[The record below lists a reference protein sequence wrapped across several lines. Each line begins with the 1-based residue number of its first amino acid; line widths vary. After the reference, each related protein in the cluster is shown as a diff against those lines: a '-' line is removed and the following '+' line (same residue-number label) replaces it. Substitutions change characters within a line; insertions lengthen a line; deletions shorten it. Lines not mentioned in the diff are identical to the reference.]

1 MPVYL
6 RRILYA
12 LLGLVALVLLLV
24 AGVFVYLQTDSGQDF
39 AARKAESYLRDKLQ
53 TDVRIAKFRTDFKHA
68 ISLDGVYL
76 EDQKG
81 DTLLSVGHL
90 GIDLDLWALT
100 KSQINLK
107 SLELNDGRL
116 AITRTEPDSI
126 SNYDFIVKAF
136 ATGDTTTV
144 ATTPADTTGA
154 GFQYNIG
161 DLRLTNILLT
171 YNDQVDGM
179 NVRTRVGELAVSM
192 DEVDVDGSTYR
203 VDQAALRNTG
213 INIRQTKVPPDTPQD
228 TAALKLE
235 FGLNRAQLQNVSL
248 TYRNDPSAQ
257 FINTRIGEADVTA
270 DNIDL
275 VNSQVTLNTLKLR
288 NTSFAYA
295 QNENVPVEQR
305 VVNPAEAVRDLN
317 AAVENATGQEASWV
331 VSLKQ
336 SDITGVDVAFD
347 NFNEPRQ
354 RTKVR
359 GMDYNHLKFTNLTLN
374 TENLRYSADSTT
386 GRITQLAGQEQSG
399 FAITRAAAQVHYD
412 DHRIQLNDLDL
423 VTPHSHLKRR
433 IGIGYKDLAGIADDL
448 PNLKLNGDLREAR
461 LGFRDV
467 LYITPTL
474 IDTPPFSSGPNQS
487 FLISGLVSGRLGDL
501 RVQNLDFVGFRNT
514 VVRGGGRIQ
523 GLPNTD
529 DRLILDLNL
538 GYVRTTEADMRS
550 LLPAGTLPELGI
562 NPNAPL
568 VMSGQIRGRISNLAL
583 TNIDFRGLQGTRIR
597 TTGRLIGLPNTDRRL
612 YADFNIREFT
622 STAADI
628 KGLLP
633 AGTLPAG
640 YQLPPRLTVSGTFR
654 GRPTA
659 LIFDTNLRATTSFG
673 NLTAKVNVGEGPQG
687 QEPVAAT
694 FSTQGLDV
702 GKFLGDPTIGKV
714 TASGTLNGRG
724 GLDPNQ
730 LRGQLNATVQQATY
744 NGYTYRG
751 ITAKVDIDR
760 NRYVVNAS
768 SKDDPNLNLD
778 LLATIDLRNASNPTY
793 TVDRLNLRGANLT
806 ALGFYTGGDLRVQ
819 GDLTAN
825 ISGSD
830 LNTINGTFSG
840 NRIVIVNNNR
850 PFALDS
856 VSGRI
861 VQRTGRTEVDFA
873 SSVADLTLRGN
884 TRLGDL
890 ALELQRHIDR
900 YFDLPGV
907 QFRPSSEYRQFTFEA
922 NLKQP
927 RLVQQLVPDLKR
939 LTPFKLTGSYDSR
952 AADLRLNTRIG
963 RIVYMG
969 YALDSLK
976 LAVQSDPQKLD
987 YALGLRQISQD
998 TTLQIPNP
1006 SLQGS
1011 VQNNE
1016 IGTRLRIAESDS
1028 AEKLNLA
1035 GALRVLNQGTTYAF
1049 RFDPKLMLDEKQWDI
1064 TPNNEIRY
1072 TTSSG
1077 ALFAQNL
1084 VISRNQRRLSL
1095 QTLAGPQYPLQ
1106 VNMVNLDINGL
1117 GRAAGFQDSL
1127 IAGTLNGQAIA
1138 YSLGQPRQAFTANAN
1153 LAGFVYNKAAI
1164 GDLAVQA
1171 TNPTPDRYNVDA
1183 RLTNQQG
1190 MDVRAVGYYLATPPS
1205 PIQFDVNV
1213 NRLDLR
1219 IIEPFS
1225 LGQLQQM
1232 GGGVS
1237 GQLAVTGSVSQPN
1250 INGTLTTTPD
1260 ATFTLTQ
1267 LGAPYFLASQDI
1279 DFTNQGIGFDNFVV
1293 KDSVG
1298 NQAVINGAIR
1308 TRDYVSDFRFDLQ
1321 ATTTNFLAI
1330 QSSRRE
1336 NNLFWGKLL
1345 VDSDSRITGTLN
1357 LPVVRTRA
1365 RVADGSNFFVGI
1377 PNDDPV
1383 KVERD
1388 GIVEFVDKS
1397 APIDT
1402 MLTRQVAIDSAE
1414 TAAGYDIQAL
1424 VTVTDNTPFT
1434 IVVDEASGD
1443 NLRVQANGTLN
1454 TAIDPTGNITLT
1466 GRLDVTQGKYQMS
1479 LYDLASREFDIA
1491 RGSSITWSGDPYN
1504 GQANVTAV
1512 YKVRAAPAEL
1522 ISSQGGTDETQNALA
1537 RNQLPF
1543 EVDLK
1548 VTGQLLKPLISFDIR
1563 LPEEA
1568 RSDLRGPI
1576 EARLTQLRQ
1585 PSQESELN
1593 KQVFSLLVLNRFLAD
1608 DPFKSSSGNLVAE
1621 QLRGSASQ
1629 VLTQQLNNL
1638 TGSYLSNLGVEL
1650 GVNSYADFSSGAEK
1664 TRTDLNVA
1672 VRRQLLNN
1680 RLTVRLGTDV
1690 PLGGGNQSS
1699 TGPGQ
1704 SSVSAF
1710 AGDVSVEYN
1719 VLANGRIRLQAFR
1732 NNAYGDI
1739 DGQFVRTGASL
1750 IFQRD
1755 YRDLADLFKGIDE
1768 TVKEEVKLENR
1779 RRRQD
1784 RRANRDSTNAA
1795 PNTPRRDSTRLRPV
1809 VARPDSARRTAARSA
1824 ATRPDST
1831 RR

>member
-6 RRILYA
+6 RRIIYA
-12 LLGLVALVLLLV
+12 LLGLLIFLLLV
-24 AGVFVYLQTDSGQDF
+24 VAGLFVYLQTDSGQDF
-39 AARKAESYLRDKLQ
+39 VVRKAESYLRDKLK
-53 TDVRIAKFRTDFKHA
+53 TEVRIAKFRTDFRHA
-68 ISLDGVYL
+68 INFDGVYL

-90 GIDLDLWALT
+90 GVDLDIWALT

-107 SLELNDGRL
+107 SLELNDGRV
-116 AITRTEPDSI
+116 AISRTAPDSI
-126 SNYDFIVKAF
+126 SNYDFITRAF
-136 ATGDTTTV
+136 ATGDTTAV
-144 ATTPADTTGA
+144 AATPADTTGA

-161 DLRLTNILLT
+161 DVRLTNILLT

-179 NVRTRVGELAVSM
+179 SVRTRVGELAVNM
-192 DEVDVDGSTYR
+192 DEVNVDASTYK

-213 INIRQTKVPPDTPQD
+213 IVIVQTKVPPDTPQD
-228 TAALKLE
+228 TAALELE
-235 FGLNRAQLQNVSL
+235 FGLNRALLENVSL
-248 TYRNDPSAQ
+248 SYKNDPSAQ
-257 FINTRIGEADVTA
+257 FISTRIGEAEVTA

-275 VNSQVTLNTLKLR
+275 VNSRVALNTLKLR

-317 AAVENATGQEASWV
+317 AAVENATGTEASWV

-336 SDITGVDVAFD
+336 SDISGVDVAFD
-347 NFNEPRQ
+347 NFNEPGQKTRI
-354 RTKVR
+354 R

-399 FAITRAAAQVHYD
+399 FAITRAAAVVHYD

-467 LYITPTL
+467 LYITPSL

-487 FLISGLVSGRLGDL
+487 FLISGLVDGRLGDV
-501 RVQNLDFVGFRNT
+501 RVRNLDFVGFRNT
-514 VVRGGGRIQ
+514 IVRGSGRIQ

-538 GYVRTTEADMRS
+538 GYARTTEADMRS
-550 LLPAGTLPELGI
+550 LLPKGTLPELGI
-562 NPNAPL
+562 DPNAPL
-568 VMSGQIRGRISNLAL
+568 VMSGQIKGRISNLAL
-583 TNIDFRGLQGTRIR
+583 NDIDFRGLQGTRIR
-597 TTGRLIGLPNTDRRL
+597 TTGRLVGLPNTDRRL
-612 YADFNIREFT
+612 FADFNIKEFT

-633 AGTLPAG
+633 PGTLPAG
-640 YQLPPRLTVSGTFR
+640 YQLPPRITASGTFR

-659 LIFDTNLRATTSFG
+659 LVFDTDLKAQTTFG
-673 NLTAKVNVGEGPQG
+673 NVAAKVNVGEGPQG
-687 QEPVAAT
+687 QEPVTAT
-694 FSTQGLDV
+694 FSTQSLDV

-714 TASGTLNGRG
+714 TANGTLTGRG
-724 GLDPNQ
+724 GLDPNL
-730 LRGQLNATVQQATY
+730 LRGQLNARVQQATY

-751 ITAKVDIDR
+751 ITAEVDIDR
-760 NRYVVNAS
+760 NRYVVDAS

-819 GDLTAN
+819 GDLQAN
-825 ISGSD
+825 LSGSD
-830 LNTINGTFSG
+830 LNTLNGTFSG

-861 VQRTGRTEVDFA
+861 VQRTGRTEVDFT
-873 SSVADLTLRGN
+873 SSVADVTLRGN
-884 TRLGDL
+884 TRLGDIAT
-890 ALELQRHIDR
+890 ALQQHIDR
-900 YFDLPGV
+900 YFDLPGI
-907 QFRPSSEYRQFTFEA
+907 QYRPSAEYQQFTFEA

-927 RLVQQLVPDLKR
+927 KLVQQLVPDLKQ

-952 AADLRLNTRIG
+952 AADLRLNTRVG
-963 RIVYMG
+963 RIVYLG

-976 LAVQSDPQKLD
+976 LNVSSDPQKLD

-998 TTLQIPNP
+998 TTLKIPNP
-1006 SLQGS
+1006 SLSGS
-1011 VQNNE
+1011 IQNNE
-1016 IGTRLRIAESDS
+1016 IGTRLRIAETDS
-1028 AEKLNLA
+1028 AERLNLA
-1035 GALRVLNQGTTYAF
+1035 GALRVLGGGNAYAF
-1049 RFDPKLMLDEKQWDI
+1049 RFDPKLMLDQKQWDI
-1064 TPNNEIRY
+1064 PADNELRY
-1072 TTSSG
+1072 TTSTG
-1077 ALFAQNL
+1077 AIFARN
-1084 VISRNQRRLSL
+1084 VSFARNQRRLSL
-1095 QTLAGPQYPLQ
+1095 QTLTGAQYPLQ
-1106 VNMVNLDINGL
+1106 VNMENLEINAL

-1127 IAGTLNGQAIA
+1127 IAGTLNGQAVA
-1138 YSLGQPRQAFTANAN
+1138 YSLGQPKQAFTANAN
-1153 LAGFVYNKAAI
+1153 LAGFAYNKAII
-1164 GDLAVQA
+1164 GDVALQA
-1171 TNPTPDRYNVDA
+1171 TNPEANRYNVDV
-1183 RLTNQQG
+1183 RLNNQQG
-1190 MDVRAVGYYLATPPS
+1190 MDVRAVGYYLATPPD

-1213 NRLDLR
+1213 NRLDLK

-1225 LGQLQQM
+1225 AGQLQQM
-1232 GGGVS
+1232 GGGLT
-1237 GQLAVTGSVSQPN
+1237 GQLVVTGSVSQPV
-1250 INGTLTTTPD
+1250 INGMLTTTPD
-1260 ATFTLTQ
+1260 ATFTLSQ

-1279 DFTNQGIGFDNFVV
+1279 DFTNQGIGFDDFVV
-1293 KDSVG
+1293 KDSLG
-1298 NQAVINGAIR
+1298 SQAVINGRIR
-1308 TRDYVSDFRFDLQ
+1308 TRDYVSDFRFDLE
-1321 ATTTNFLAI
+1321 ARTDNFLAV
-1330 QSSRRE
+1330 QSSRNE
-1336 NNLFWGKLL
+1336 NPLFWGKLF
-1345 VDSDSRITGTLN
+1345 VDSDSRITGNLN
-1357 LPVVRTRA
+1357 LPIVRTRA
-1365 RVADGSNFFVGI
+1365 RVADGSNLFVGV
-1377 PNDDPV
+1377 PTDDPV
-1383 KVERD
+1383 EVARE

-1402 MLTRQVAIDSAE
+1402 MLTRQLALDTAQ
-1414 TAAGYDIQAL
+1414 TAAGYDIQAV

-1434 IVVDEASGD
+1434 IVIDEASGD
-1443 NLRVQANGTLN
+1443 NLKVQANGTLN
-1454 TAIDPTGNITLT
+1454 TAIDPAGNITLT

-1491 RGSSITWSGDPYN
+1491 PGSSITWSGDPYN
-1504 GQANVTAV
+1504 GQANVTAI
-1512 YKVRAAPAEL
+1512 YNVRAAPAEL
-1522 ISSQGGTDETQNALA
+1522 LSSQGLADETLSAIG

-1548 VTGQLLKPLISFDIR
+1548 VTGELLKPVIGFDIR

-1585 PSQESELN
+1585 PSEESEMN

-1608 DPFKSSSGNLVAE
+1608 DPFRSSGGSIVAD

-1690 PLGGGNQSS
+1690 PLGGGNQTSQ
-1699 TGPGQ
+1699 GQ
-1704 SSVSAF
+1704 NQAGISAF

-1719 VLANGRIRLQAFR
+1719 VLANGRIRLRAFR

-1755 YRDLADLFKGIDE
+1755 YQTLADLFKGIDKN
-1768 TVKEEVKLENR
+1768 VKEEVKLESR

-1784 RRANRDSTNAA
+1784 RRAGRDSTNAA
-1795 PNTPRRDSTRLRPV
+1795 PNNRPDSTRVRPV
-1809 VARPDSARRTAARSA
+1809 TARPDSARQAAR
-1824 ATRPDST
+1824 PNST

>member
-12 LLGLVALVLLLV
+12 LLGLVGLVLLLV
-24 AGVFVYLQTDSGQDF
+24 AGVFVFLQTSSGQDF
-39 AARKAESYLRDKLQ
+39 AARKAENYLRDKLQ
-53 TDVRIAKFRTDFKHA
+53 TEVRIGKFRSDFKHA
-68 ISLDGVYL
+68 LSLDGVYL

-81 DTLLSVGHL
+81 DTLVSVGHL
-90 GIDLDLWALT
+90 GLDIDIWALT

-107 SLELNDGRL
+107 SLELNDGRI
-116 AITRTEPDSI
+116 AIKRTEPDSI
-126 SNYDFIVKAF
+126 SNYDFILNAF
-136 ATGDTTTV
+136 TAGDTATA

-171 YNDQVDGM
+171 YNDAVDGM
-179 NVRTRVGELAVSM
+179 NVRTKVGELAVNM
-192 DEVDVDGSTYR
+192 DLVDVDGSTYK
-203 VDQAALRNTG
+203 VDQAALKNTSIG
-213 INIRQTKVPPDTPQD
+213 IVQTKVPPDTPAD
-228 TAALKLE
+228 TAALQLE
-235 FGLNRAQLQNVSL
+235 FGLNRALLNNVSL
-248 TYRNDPSAQ
+248 TYKNNPSSQ
-257 FINTRIGEADVTA
+257 FISTRVGEAEITA

-275 VNSQVTLNTLKLR
+275 INSRVALNTLKLR

-295 QNENVPVEQR
+295 QNEEVPVEQR

-317 AAVENATGQEASWV
+317 KSVENATGQEASWV

-336 SDITGVDVAFD
+336 SDISGVDVAFD

-354 RTKVR
+354 KTKVR
-359 GMDYNHLKFTNLTLN
+359 GMDYNHLKFTNLVLN
-374 TENLRYSADSTT
+374 TENLRYSENSTT

-399 FAITRAAAQVHYD
+399 FAVTRAQADVIFDSAQTRLD
-412 DHRIQLNDLDL
+412 NLDL
-423 VTPHSHLKRR
+423 VTPHTR
-433 IGIGYKDLAGIADDL
+433 IRQTLAMRYKNLDAIADDL
-448 PNLKLNGDLREAR
+448 PNLRIEGDLRDTR
-461 LGFRDV
+461 LGFRDI
-467 LYITPTL
+467 LYLAPDL
-474 IDTPPFSSGPNQS
+474 ASTPPFTTGPNQS
-487 FLISGLVSGRLGDL
+487 VLVSGQVSGRVGDL
-501 RVQNLDFVGFRNT
+501 QIRNLDAVGFRNT
-514 VVRGGGRIQ
+514 VVRGSGRIQ

-529 DRLILDLNL
+529 ERLVLNL
-538 GYVRTTEADMRS
+538 DIRELRTTETDMRG
-550 LLPAGTLPELGI
+550 LLPAGTLPPLAT
-562 NPNAPL
+562 NPNLPL
-568 VMSGQIRGRISNLAL
+568 TLSGRVQGRLNNLAL
-583 TNIDFRGLQGTRIR
+583 QNVNFRGLTGTRLR
-597 TTGRLIGLPNTDRRL
+597 ASGRIQGLPNTDRRL
-612 YADFNIREFT
+612 YTDLNIQEFV

-628 KGLLP
+628 RGVLP

-640 YQLPPRLTVSGTFR
+640 YNLPPRIAVSGTFR

-659 LIFDTNLRATTSFG
+659 LVFDTDLRATTSYG
-673 NLTAKVNVGEGPQG
+673 NLAAKVNVGEGPAG
-687 QEPVAAT
+687 QEPVTAT
-694 FSTQGLDV
+694 FSTQRLDV
-702 GKFLGDPTIGKV
+702 GKFLNDPTIGKV
-714 TASGTLNGRG
+714 TASGTLTGRG

-730 LRGQLNATVQQATY
+730 LRGTLNAQVQEATY
-744 NGYTYRG
+744 NNYTYRG

-760 NRYVVNAS
+760 NRYVVDAS

-830 LNTINGTFSG
+830 LNTLNGTFSG
-840 NRIVIVNNNR
+840 NRVVIVSNNQ

-856 VSGRI
+856 VNGRI
-861 VQRTGRTEVDFA
+861 VQRTGRTEVDFT
-873 SSVADLTLRGN
+873 SSVADVTLRGN
-884 TRLGDL
+884 TRLGDI
-890 ALELQRHIDR
+890 ATELQRHLDR

-907 QFRPSSEYRQFTFEA
+907 QYRPSADYRQFTFEA

-927 RLVQQLVPDLKR
+927 RLVQQLVPDLTR

-952 AADLRLNTRIG
+952 AADLRLNTRVG

-976 LAVQSDPQKLD
+976 LNVSSDPQKLD

-998 TTLQIPNP
+998 TTLSVPNP
-1006 SLQGS
+1006 SLVGS
-1011 VQNNE
+1011 IQNNE
-1016 IGTRLRIAESDS
+1016 IGTRLRIAQSDS
-1028 AEKLNLA
+1028 AERLNLA
-1035 GALRVLNQGTTYAF
+1035 GALRVLGGGDAYTF
-1049 RFDPKLMLDEKQWDI
+1049 RFDPKLMLDQKQWDI
-1064 TPNNEIRY
+1064 PTNNEIRY
-1072 TTSSG
+1072 TSATG
-1077 ALFAQNL
+1077 AIFAQNL
-1084 VISRNQRRLSL
+1084 SFSRNNRRLSL
-1095 QTLAGPQYPLQ
+1095 QTLAGAQYPLQ
-1106 VNMVNLDINGL
+1106 VNMENLEINAL

-1127 IAGTLNGQAIA
+1127 IAGTLNGQAVA
-1138 YSLGQPRQAFTANAN
+1138 FSLGQPKQAFTANAN
-1153 LAGFVYNKAAI
+1153 LAGFVFNKAAI
-1164 GDLAVQA
+1164 GDIALQA
-1171 TNPTPDRYNVDA
+1171 TNPTSDRYSVDM

-1190 MDVRAVGYYLATPPS
+1190 MDVRAVGYYLATPAS

-1213 NRLDLR
+1213 NRLDLK
-1219 IIEPFS
+1219 IVEPFS

-1232 GGGVS
+1232 GGGVT
-1237 GQLAVTGSVSQPN
+1237 GQLAVTGSATQPVV
-1250 INGTLTTTPD
+1250 NGTLTTTPD
-1260 ATFTLTQ
+1260 ATFTLSQ

-1279 DFTNQGIGFDNFVV
+1279 DFTNQGIGFDNFIV
-1293 KDSVG
+1293 KDSLG
-1298 NQAVINGAIR
+1298 NRAVVNGSIR
-1308 TRDYVSDFRFDLQ
+1308 TRDYVSDFRFDLE
-1321 ATTTNFLAI
+1321 ATTENFLAV
-1330 QSSRRE
+1330 QSSRRD
-1336 NNLFWGKLL
+1336 NPLFWGKLF
-1345 VDSDSRITGTLN
+1345 VDSDSRITGNLN
-1357 LPVVRTRA
+1357 LPIVRTRA
-1365 RVADGSNFFVGI
+1365 RVANGSDLFVGV
-1377 PNDDPV
+1377 PTDDPV
-1383 KVERD
+1383 KVERE
-1388 GIVEFVDKS
+1388 GIVEFIDKS
-1397 APIDT
+1397 APVDT
-1402 MLTRQVAIDSAE
+1402 MLARQLALDTLQTTS
-1414 TAAGYDIQAL
+1414 GYDVQAL
-1424 VTVTDNTPFT
+1424 VTVTDKTPFT
-1434 IVVDEASGD
+1434 IVIDEASGD

-1454 TAIDPTGNITLT
+1454 TAIDATGAITLT
-1466 GRLDVTQGKYQMS
+1466 GRLDVTDGKYQMS

-1491 RGSSITWSGDPYN
+1491 PGSSITWSGDPYN
-1504 GQANVTAV
+1504 GQANVTAI

-1522 ISSQGGTDETQNALA
+1522 ISAQGLADESLSAIG

-1548 VTGQLLKPLISFDIR
+1548 VTGELLKPVIGFNIR

-1608 DPFKSSSGNLVAE
+1608 DPFQSSSGNLVAS

-1690 PLGGGNQSS
+1690 PLGGGNQASQ
-1699 TGPGQ
+1699 GQ
-1704 SSVSAF
+1704 NQSGVSAF

-1719 VLANGRIRLQAFR
+1719 VLANGRIRLRAFR

-1755 YRDLADLFKGIDE
+1755 YRNLADLFKGIDE
-1768 TVKEEVKLENR
+1768 EVKEEVKLEKR

-1784 RRANRDSTNAA
+1784 RKAGRDTVATASSAAPQDSTK
-1795 PNTPRRDSTRLRPV
+1795 LRPV
-1809 VARPDSARRTAARSA
+1809 FIRPDSARRVTQSSA
-1824 ATRPDST
+1824 P